1 MSMNSGNDTSLL
13 DLFLQELGKILSPAG
28 EALRLQ
34 GELDVNSLEET
45 DAAAERAGYEVC
57 YVDLPDKVSGFADTI
72 EGKLHIVLNR
82 AKSRQNL
89 EYTLPHE
96 LGHCVLHLNPSHR
109 TGQSGLAGIGIA
121 EFQANLFATT
131 WVSSLGN
138 DRQREHM
145 LTDNRESRAA
155 VAACI
160 ILTLA
165 LAVIALLA
173 WLYSKLFDTERLVP
187 SEA

>member
-1 MSMNSGNDTSLL
+1 MNPGNDISLL
-13 DLFLQELGKILSPAG
+13 DLFLQELGKIWSPAG

-34 GELDVNSLEET
+34 GELTVHSLEET
-45 DAAAERAGYEVC
+45 AAAAERAGCEVC

-72 EGKLHIVLNR
+72 EGKPHIVLNR

-96 LGHCVLHLNPSHR
+96 LGHCVLHLDPTQNS
-109 TGQSGLAGIGIA
+109 GQSRFPNIGTA

-131 WVSSLGN
+131 WVNSLGN
-138 DRQREHM
+138 DRQREDM
-145 LTDNRESRAA
+145 LANNRDSRAA
-155 VAACI
+155 LVGSF

-165 LAVIALLA
+165 LVVIAILA
-173 WLYSKLFDTERLVP
+173 WLYSKFFDAQRLVP
-187 SEA
+187 SEAR